1 MSGIEVH
8 NIDTDIK
15 HPHYFI
21 LGAEDTYREL
31 IMQWLASDEAEKWDF
46 AHADDVILVL
56 LFLTEGIDCNGR
68 IVVNQGDL
76 EQFPLKVMD
85 RLCIK

>member
-1 MSGIEVH
+1 MERAI
-8 NIDTDIK
+8 
-15 HPHYFI
+15 
-21 LGAEDTYREL
+21 
-31 IMQWLASDEAEKWDF
+31 SDEAEKWDF

-76 EQFPLKVMD
+76 EQFPLKVLD
-85 RLCIK
+85 RPCIK